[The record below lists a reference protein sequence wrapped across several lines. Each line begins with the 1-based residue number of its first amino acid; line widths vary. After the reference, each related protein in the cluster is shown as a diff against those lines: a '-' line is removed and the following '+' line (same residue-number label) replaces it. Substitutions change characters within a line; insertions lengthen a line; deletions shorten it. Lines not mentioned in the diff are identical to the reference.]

1 MNEVLN
7 QNWLF
12 NPQPLSAKP
21 HKHTAFLDKHLNSID
36 TNNNF
41 SRLKQNSR
49 LIHKKTSAFMHQEHH
64 QLNQLLESQENQVQT
79 DENKSNT
86 VFKAYNKK
94 KQDAHNP
101 RSATDYNLN
110 QSVKNKKPSPEN
122 RKILEQGLCE
132 KSKHLVEYL
141 NKDGNL
147 MTSKEIKVSNLSSN
161 IFHLENV

>member
-64 QLNQLLESQENQVQT
+64 QLNQLLESQENQFNQVQT

-94 KQDAHNP
+94 PPLPQEVSKTMELLLIGNTSTENFTIG
-101 RSATDYNLN
+101 RG
-110 QSVKNKKPSPEN
+110 VKYCPKLPLKKLS
-122 RKILEQGLCE
+122 
-132 KSKHLVEYL
+132 
-141 NKDGNL
+141 
-147 MTSKEIKVSNLSSN
+147 IKVSKALPLLSKSVSPKL
-161 IFHLENV
+161 ISCK